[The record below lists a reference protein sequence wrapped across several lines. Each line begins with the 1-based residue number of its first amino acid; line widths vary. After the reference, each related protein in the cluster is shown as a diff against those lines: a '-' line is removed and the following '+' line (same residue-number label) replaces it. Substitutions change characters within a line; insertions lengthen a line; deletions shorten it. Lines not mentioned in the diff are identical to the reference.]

1 MKRLILLAAILA
13 MPGAALG
20 ADDTGSFRVK
30 GMGLE
35 TCQTY
40 LAERAKQSP
49 TYFFARSWLN
59 GYITAYNQT
68 TPATYDIAADRTL
81 EQLDAGMASYCQENP
96 GQSFV
101 VAATALTAAL
111 NDSRMQAQPQAS
123 AAAGPSV
130 GRETMRRAQQ
140 ALKERGHYDGSVDGI
155 SGPKPRSA
163 IAAFQK
169 AEDLPA
175 TGQLDPATLAK
186 LLP

>member
-1 MKRLILLAAILA
+1 
-13 MPGAALG
+13 
-20 ADDTGSFRVK
+20 
-30 GMGLE
+30 
-35 TCQTY
+35 
-40 LAERAKQSP
+40 
-49 TYFFARSWLN
+49 
-59 GYITAYNQT
+59 
-68 TPATYDIAADRTL
+68 
-81 EQLDAGMASYCQENP
+81 
-96 GQSFV
+96 
-101 VAATALTAAL
+101 
-111 NDSRMQAQPQAS
+111 MQAQPQES

-155 SGPKPRSA
+155 SGPKTRSA